1 MTWTQLHAGSMESD
15 AARAY
20 GVTAMPETVIIDSEG
35 RIVVE
40 GLHGKELEL
49 KVAELLGE

>member
-1 MTWTQLHAGSMESD
+1 
-15 AARAY
+15 
-20 GVTAMPETVIIDSEG
+20 MPETVIIDSEG